1 MKKLWVQQTI
11 TWLAL
16 SGALKEKGFSLLAET
31 LTKYRILVQTYS
43 FDLQPLQ
50 CGGTPF
56 LSTVKDTALILA
68 RTAKSS
74 RGIYLATQ
82 PYRYAFIGRSNLLDP
97 NGKRVE
103 IGLAPYKRRVLK
115 WTIWHFSI
123 AGFDFYIKTDQQ
135 PFPRQWREFL
145 ANDNDPITIPVIDP
159 LHLHQIPML
168 KPLFSQMMKKSG

>member
-1 MKKLWVQQTI
+1 MWRHAVSKHGKRHGLNLGPYCKI
-11 TWLAL
+11 IEGHLFGDAAL
-16 SGALKEKGFSLLAET
+16 SM
-31 LTKYRILVQTYS
+31 
-43 FDLQPLQ
+43 D
-50 CGGTPF
+50 
-56 LSTVKDTALILA
+56 
-68 RTAKSS
+68 
-74 RGIYLATQ
+74 
-82 PYRYAFIGRSNLLDP
+82 AFIGRSNLLDP